1 LIVDN
6 MGESMP
12 ILGVSITIIQDG
24 KDLLTKQRD
33 FEVWWL
39 SGGEVIAGWERSSQG
54 VTLWK

>member
-1 LIVDN
+1 

-12 ILGVSITIIQDG
+12 ILGVSIILIQDG
-24 KDLLTKQRD
+24 KVLLNKTRD

-39 SGGEVIAGWERSSQG
+39 PGGEVIAGWERSSQG